1 MKPITN
7 YLLCA
12 AVAALIAAPFTA
24 GCKDDK
30 GFLSGSKKLALE
42 FLDSKDSKP
51 GPVAPPGQEV
61 PATSPDSYHPIFQ
74 GQPGVPIDALSLGA
88 IDPDPTG
95 HTICDDYDGDGIP
108 NNEEITNNQY
118 VADYPH
124 VVTGIS
130 GSITMEIRV
139 KETSLMENFTENVEF
154 TEDNNTLKNSME
166 DWHYNQ
172 LNTKTTP
179 YVSVDNIILKK
190 GRICWLI
197 S

>member
-1 MKPITN
+1 MSIN
-7 YLLCA
+7 
-12 AVAALIAAPFTA
+12 
-24 GCKDDK
+24 
-30 GFLSGSKKLALE
+30 
-42 FLDSKDSKP
+42 
-51 GPVAPPGQEV
+51 
-61 PATSPDSYHPIFQ
+61 
-74 GQPGVPIDALSLGA
+74 ALSLGA

-108 NNEEITNNQY
+108 NGEEITNNPF
-118 VADYPH
+118 VADYLH
-124 VVTGIS
+124 VVTGIT
-130 GSITMEIRV
+130 GSITMQIRV
-139 KETSLMENFTENVEF
+139 LDSSLMENFTENVEF